1 MRKNMLCPIN
11 NVKNFRKLLFF
22 GVLLGSEVLSRRLIY
37 RVDGKN
43 NK

>member
-1 MRKNMLCPIN
+1 MLKISGNYC
-11 NVKNFRKLLFF
+11 FF
-22 GVLLGSEVLSRRLIY
+22 GGLLGGEVLSRRLIY